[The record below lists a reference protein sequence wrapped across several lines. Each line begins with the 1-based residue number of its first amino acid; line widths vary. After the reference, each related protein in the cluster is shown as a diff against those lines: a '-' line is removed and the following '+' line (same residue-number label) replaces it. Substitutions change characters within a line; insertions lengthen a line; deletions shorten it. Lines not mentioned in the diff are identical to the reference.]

1 MPLNP
6 NGKIDKPSLPF
17 PDTAQAASIELRRT
31 GTQAVNPTEATIGA
45 IWGNILPN
53 APNPIPVDES
63 FFDLGGHSILATRLI
78 FEIRKAFIIEVP
90 LGLVFDHPTVAGQ
103 GAQIDALKNAD
114 LGLDYKTPHLPGA
127 PPAGTESSKRI
138 VEYDA
143 DYEAL
148 KQQLK
153 ESYSPLSDDFGA
165 QGLRVFL
172 TGATGFLGAFVLKD
186 LLRTDRVSKV
196 FCLVR
201 DASQEK
207 AMERL
212 RQSSTGRGIW
222 DEEWIKSSRLEVLC
236 GDLDQAQ
243 FGLPTEV
250 WDKVAN
256 EVDVILHNG
265 AFVRPIQP
273 EHVDREWRTNDP
285 AFRCIGYTHTTNYGR
300 QTSLP
305 R

>member
-17 PDTAQAASIELRRT
+17 PDTVQAASVKSRRMSIQT
-31 GTQAVNPTEATIGA
+31 VNPTEATIRA
-45 IWGNILPN
+45 IWTHILPN
-53 APNPIPVDES
+53 APNPIPLLEN

-78 FEIRKAFIIEVP
+78 FEIRKAFIIEAP

-103 GAQIDALKNAD
+103 AAQVDFLKDTD
-114 LGLDYKTPHLPGA
+114 LGMDYKSPQAPGA
-127 PPAGTESSKRI
+127 PAPWAEPPKRV
-138 VEYDA
+138 VEYSA

-148 KQQLK
+148 KKGLK
-153 ESYSPLSDDFGA
+153 ATYPPLPDGFGT
-165 QGLRVFL
+165 QGLSVFL

-186 LLRTDRVSKV
+186 LFRTDRVKKV

-236 GDLDQAQ
+236 GDLDQAR
-243 FGLPTEV
+243 FGLSLEV
-250 WDKVAN
+250 WNKVAN
-256 EVDVILHNG
+256 ETDAILHNG
-265 AFVRPIQP
+265 AFVSSPKPQLILQ
-273 EHVDREWRTNDP
+273 
-285 AFRCIGYTHTTNYGR
+285 
-300 QTSLP
+300 Q
-305 R
+305 